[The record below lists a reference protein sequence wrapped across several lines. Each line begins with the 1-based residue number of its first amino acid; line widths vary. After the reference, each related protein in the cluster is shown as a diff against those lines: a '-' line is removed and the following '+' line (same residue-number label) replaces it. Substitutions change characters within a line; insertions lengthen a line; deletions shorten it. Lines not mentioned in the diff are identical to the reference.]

1 MPLRQPRLDHNRDRG
16 GTEHITSEASLR
28 TDRTVS
34 FVSRSVVKDAAW
46 RSLVAL
52 ALAGASRRVYRMLAS
67 GSLTLDVGRGRRI
80 RPLGPVSWDIPAE
93 RELVF
98 DVIAAP
104 YLERTPRALEQ
115 KLQVWERGSD
125 MVLAAHFT
133 PFNRQVTTTVETV
146 RFNRPERIDFRVVR
160 GPVPHVV
167 EAFVLEPIDGGTR
180 LTWQGE
186 LGTDLWAVGAWWG
199 AAVARAWETAVRTSV
214 ERIAAEARR
223 RAER

>member
-1 MPLRQPRLDHNRDRG
+1 MLDHRRDSGR
-16 GTEHITSEASLR
+16 TEHNPDETSPA
-28 TDRTVS
+28 TDPAVS
-34 FVSRSVVKDAAW
+34 FASRSVVKNTAL
-46 RSLVAL
+46 RFVVAL
-52 ALAGASRRVYRMLAS
+52 ALGRASRRVYRMLAS
-67 GSLTLDVGRGRRI
+67 GSLTLDVGLGRRI
-80 RPLGPVSWDIPAE
+80 RPLGPVSWEIPAE

-98 DVIAAP
+98 DVVAAP

-146 RFNRPERIDFRVVR
+146 RFTRPGRVDFRVVR

-199 AAVARAWETAVRTSV
+199 AVVARAWETAVRDSV